1 MSDSLYEQFRELLT
15 GETLSAEEK
24 EVLGHKILAILFGEE
39 E

>member
-15 GETLSAEEK
+15 GEILSAEEK
-24 EVLGHKILAILFGEE
+24 EVLSSKILAIIFGEE

>member
-15 GETLSAEEK
+15 GEALSPEEK
-24 EVLGHKILAILFGEE
+24 EALSRKILAIIFAEE

>member
-15 GETLSAEEK
+15 GESLSADEK
-24 EVLGHKILAILFGEE
+24 EALSREILAIIFGEE

>member
-24 EVLGHKILAILFGEE
+24 EILSRKILAIIYGEME
-39 E
+39 